1 MANPYFRNLPD
12 LLYVNRNENQRE
24 NENYSVVKNFFK
36 KAKLR
41 NDIFENVAFFDKFIV
56 KGDDRPDNVADTVYG
71 DSTLDWVVLLSNN
84 IINVQSEWPLSQADF
99 NTYLNEKYDSEEQ
112 LYAGIH
118 HYEANE
124 VKTSD
129 NKIIIKLGTRV
140 GIGQS
145 VSYFDDGLQ
154 QQVTVTDIAL
164 PVTNYIHEQNINDK
178 KREIFLLKP
187 IYLNLVFDDM
197 ENIMSYKK
205 GSTQFVDETLV
216 QGDNIRLYD

>member
-145 VSYFDDGLQ
+145 VSFFDDGLQ

-205 GSTQFVDETLV
+205 GSTQFVSETLV
-216 QGDNIRLYD
+216 RGDDIRLHS

>member
-1 MANPYFRNLPD
+1 MANPYFRNLPN

-99 NTYLNEKYDSEEQ
+99 NTYLNEKYDNEEQ

-145 VSYFDDGLQ
+145 VSFFDDGLQ

-205 GSTQFVDETLV
+205 GSTQFVSETLV
-216 QGDNIRLYD
+216 RGDDIRLHS

>member
-84 IINVQSEWPLSQADF
+84 IINIQSEWPLSQADF
-99 NTYLNEKYDSEEQ
+99 NTYLNEKYDNEEQ

-129 NKIIIKLGTRV
+129 DKIIIKLGTRV

-205 GSTQFVDETLV
+205 GSTQFVSETLV
-216 QGDNIRLYD
+216 RGDDIRLHS

>member
-145 VSYFDDGLQ
+145 VSFFDDGLQ

-178 KREIFLLKP
+178 KREIFLLKT

-205 GSTQFVDETLV
+205 GSTQFVSETLV
-216 QGDNIRLYD
+216 RGDDIRLHS

>member
-1 MANPYFRNLPD
+1 MANPYFRNLPN

-84 IINVQSEWPLSQADF
+84 IINIQSEWPLSQADF

-205 GSTQFVDETLV
+205 GSTQFVSETLV
-216 QGDNIRLYD
+216 RGDDIRLHS

>member
-205 GSTQFVDETLV
+205 GSTQFVSETLV
-216 QGDNIRLYD
+216 QGDDIRLYS